1 MMDGNLLLLV
11 IGSIVLLYYNF
22 IGVVFGT
29 NRNHEWKI
37 AFRWEYEMPME
48 WMFML
53 W

>member
-29 NRNHEWKI
+29 NRNPELKT
-37 AFRWEYEMPME
+37 AFR
-48 WMFML
+48 
-53 W
+53 